1 MCFLNILCSYLE
13 TADGQMRGTGDKLQ
27 KVGLLIIVK
36 LGQNCIKELNSAT
49 GLSVAVIGS
58 YCALQIS
65 HLVLKLFY

>member
-1 MCFLNILCSYLE
+1 
-13 TADGQMRGTGDKLQ
+13 MRGTGDKLQ